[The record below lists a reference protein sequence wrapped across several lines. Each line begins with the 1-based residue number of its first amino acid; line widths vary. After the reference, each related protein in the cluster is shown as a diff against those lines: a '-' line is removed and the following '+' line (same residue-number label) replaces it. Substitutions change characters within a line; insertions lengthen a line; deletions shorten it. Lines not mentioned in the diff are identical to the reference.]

1 MISSKNLISTKTKRK
16 ISTLKPSAVGL
27 SSNSEKFQK
36 SRNLSISKI
45 SRSWS
50 INSLHARSSKS
61 RSGSILKRRRR
72 MNKSKSSNSLT
83 NTKKRNKKTDLLQF
97 SVANET

>member
-61 RSGSILKRRRR
+61 RSGSILKRRR

-83 NTKKRNKKTDLLQF
+83 NMKKRNKKTNLLQF

>member
-1 MISSKNLISTKTKRK
+1 
-16 ISTLKPSAVGL
+16 
-27 SSNSEKFQK
+27 
-36 SRNLSISKI
+36 
-45 SRSWS
+45 
-50 INSLHARSSKS
+50 
-61 RSGSILKRRRR
+61 